1 MIIETNLTAKE
12 KSSYRKDGFLVRE
25 NIFSQAEVF
34 KINDALERAASK
46 ALLLSKTGT
55 IYHLDDK
62 RFVDSDYLTVQ
73 FEPGLDSET
82 IRVIEPAH
90 QLDKELKA
98 LTEDRRLVGPIQD
111 IIGMKSISL
120 WTDKLNLKR
129 PKEGTGFG
137 WHQDSPYWVHDS
149 KNVDLLPNVYLSLD
163 NATLENG
170 CFKVI
175 KGSHISGCLPG
186 TNDGT
191 QLGGFY
197 TDPNTFD
204 KTNEVSLEIS
214 AGSLVFFSPHIVHGS
229 EPNSTNTQRRA
240 YIITY
245 QPGGLPALKSRKIEN
260 IRVS

>member
-1 MIIETNLTAKE
+1 LIIQTNLTPKE
-12 KSSYRKDGFLVRE
+12 KSSYKKDGFLVRE
-25 NIFSQAEVF
+25 NIFSKSEVF
-34 KINDALERAASK
+34 KINEALERAASK
-46 ALLLSKTGT
+46 ALILSQKGT
-55 IYHLDDK
+55 AYHLDGK

-90 QLDKELKA
+90 QLDEELRE
-98 LTEDRRLVGPIQD
+98 LITDQRLVNPIQD
-111 IIGMKSISL
+111 IIGMKLISL

-149 KNVDLLPNVYLSLD
+149 ENVDLLPNVYLSLD
-163 NATLENG
+163 NATLKNG

-175 KGSHISGCLPG
+175 RGSHTSGCLPG

-197 TDPNTFD
+197 TDPNAFD
-204 KTNEVSLEIS
+204 KTAEVPLEIS
-214 AGSLVFFSPHIVHGS
+214 AGSLVFFNPHIVHGS

-245 QPGGLPALKSRKIEN
+245 QPGGLPALKSGEIEN
-260 IRVS
+260 IRVR

>member
-1 MIIETNLTAKE
+1 MITENNLT
-12 KSSYRKDGFLVRE
+12 SSEQLSYHQDGYVVRE
-25 NIFSQAEVF
+25 NIFSKTEVV

-55 IYHLDDK
+55 VYHLDGK
-62 RFVDSDYLTVQ
+62 RFVDSNYLTVQ

-90 QLDKELKA
+90 QLDKELKE
-98 LTEDRRLVGPIQD
+98 LTEDPRLVSPIQN

-129 PKEGTGFG
+129 PKEGSGFG
-137 WHQDSPYWVHDS
+137 WHQDSPYWVHNS
-149 KNVDLLPNVYLSLD
+149 ENVDLLPNVYLSLD
-163 NATLENG
+163 DATLENG

-175 KGSHISGCLPG
+175 RGSHEKGCLPG
-186 TNDGT
+186 TDDGT

-197 TDPNTFD
+197 TDPKAFD
-204 KTNEVSLEIS
+204 ETSEVSLEIS
-214 AGSLVFFSPHIVHGS
+214 AGALVFFNPHIVHGS
-229 EPNSTNTQRRA
+229 EPNLSNTQRRA

-245 QPGGLPALKSRKIEN
+245 QPGGLPMLKSGEVEN
-260 IRVS
+260 IKIR